1 MILVAVREDDRPDL
15 VGVIP
20 QVAEVRE
27 DEVDAEVLVPREGEP
42 GIDDDDRAVALVD
55 GHVLPDLAEAPEG
68 DDPAAVSHGPSLRR
82 RLGGAVERPGGS
94 AGRPSHPQ
102 LRTN

>member
-1 MILVAVREDDRPDL
+1 MILVAVRENDRPDL

-27 DEVDAEVLVPREGEP
+27 DEVDTEVLVPREGEP
-42 GIDDDDRAVALVD
+42 GIDDDDRAIALVD
-55 GHVLPDLAEAPEG
+55 GHVLPDLAQAPEG

>member
-1 MILVAVREDDRPDL
+1 MILVTVREDDRPDL
-15 VGVIP
+15 VGVLA

-68 DDPAAVSHGPSLRR
+68 DDPAAVSHRGP
-82 RLGGAVERPGGS
+82 V
-94 AGRPSHPQ
+94 
-102 LRTN
+102 